1 MAKVTV
7 LVAHE
12 IGYEGPA
19 PQHELWESYKSCHI
33 SGPFRGG
40 VGPHIMSK
48 VEVGGMLRLIRR
60 EGWPFF

>member
-12 IGYEGPA
+12 IGYEL
-19 PQHELWESYKSCHI
+19 QRRDI
-33 SGPFRGG
+33 SGPFKRG

-60 EGWPFF
+60 EGWSFFVKVFVAVGK